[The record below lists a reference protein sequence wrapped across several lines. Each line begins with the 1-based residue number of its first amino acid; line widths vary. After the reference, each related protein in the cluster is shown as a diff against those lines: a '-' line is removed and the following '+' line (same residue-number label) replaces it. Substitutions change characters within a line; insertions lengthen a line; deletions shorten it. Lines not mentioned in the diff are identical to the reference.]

1 MRVLIVDDDKDVR
14 NLLQV
19 LFEDGDHNVTLAL
32 DGADALQ
39 KIHGNPP
46 ELIISD
52 ILMPVMDGYSLCR
65 ECKQTGHLKD
75 IPFVFYTAT
84 YTDQLDKDFALSLG
98 AACFII
104 KPQEPEKFLQIIEEV
119 IASHYG
125 GELDSPDLP
134 VEDELVHLKQY
145 NEVLINKL
153 ENKLLQLEKTN
164 RSWEREIAERL
175 RVEGELE
182 NHRNHLEALVQ
193 ERTAQLVDAQSEAV
207 QANLAKSTF
216 LANMSHEI
224 RTPMNAIMGLAHLL
238 QREAVT
244 TLQKDRLTKI
254 DAASEHLLSIINNI
268 LDLSKIEA
276 GKLTL
281 EQVSFRLGTVF
292 DNVKSLLTQQAQEKQ
307 IQMDVEIDPD
317 LDALQ
322 GDPTRLRQ
330 ALLNY
335 AGNAVKFSEEGS
347 IVLRASKQ
355 LEYED
360 GVLVRFEVQDRGV
373 GVSPDNL
380 KKLFK
385 PFAQADVSTTR
396 EYGGTGLGL
405 IITQHLAHLM
415 GGEAGAASEP
425 GRGSTF
431 WFTGRFKLDH
441 GETGEGVATVKRT
454 DNKLYEN
461 FADLRILLVED
472 NAINSEV
479 AVSLLNSVGLSVDTA
494 DNGKIA
500 VEMVQDSKYDLV
512 LMDIQMPI
520 MDGLQATRLI
530 RRLTTYKETPILAM
544 TANVFAEDRA
554 VCLAAGMNDFV
565 SKPVNPKA
573 LFGMMVKW
581 LSE

>member
-98 AACFII
+98 AARFII

-441 GETGEGVATVKRT
+441 GETGGRGC
-454 DNKLYEN
+454 D
-461 FADLRILLVED
+461 R
-472 NAINSEV
+472 
-479 AVSLLNSVGLSVDTA
+479 
-494 DNGKIA
+494 
-500 VEMVQDSKYDLV
+500 
-512 LMDIQMPI
+512 
-520 MDGLQATRLI
+520 
-530 RRLTTYKETPILAM
+530 ET
-544 TANVFAEDRA
+544 NR
-554 VCLAAGMNDFV
+554 
-565 SKPVNPKA
+565 
-573 LFGMMVKW
+573 
-581 LSE
+581 